1 MTDAII
7 NPVRGKNALK
17 LSPMTILVSSQGDL
31 SLLCEKLNLNPRNYR
46 QLSMSRVYPGE
57 QISVAGPVV
66 GAPYAVM
73 IMEALIAWGA
83 RQIVF
88 VGWCGSLSSEVN
100 IGDILLPTGAFI
112 DEGTSRLYGADESVP
127 ALPSPGLLDQ
137 IKHVLS
143 RNNPEFHEGLVW
155 STDAVYRETY
165 SKIRHFQSQQ
175 ALAVEMEVSA
185 LFTVGKFR
193 KADVTAILVV
203 SDELAT
209 LTWKPGFKDERF
221 AQTRKAVCEVISA
234 IFSQKYPQTDY

>member
-7 NPVRGKNALK
+7 NPVRGKNAPK
-17 LSPMTILVSSQGDL
+17 LSPLTVLVSSETD
-31 SLLCEKLNLNPRNYR
+31 LNLLGQALEFDLLKPKR
-46 QLSMSRVYPGE
+46 LSMSKVFPGE
-57 QISVAGPVV
+57 TVSLAGPVV

-83 RQIVF
+83 KQIIF

-112 DEGTSRLYGADESVP
+112 DEGTSRLYGADETVP
-127 ALPSPGLLDQ
+127 ALPSPGLFEQ
-137 IKHVLS
+137 TKQAMN
-143 RNNPEFHEGLVW
+143 RNNLSFHEGLIW

-165 SKIRHFQSQQ
+165 QKIRHFQSRQ

-193 KADVTAILVV
+193 NVEAASILVV
-203 SDELAT
+203 SDELSA

-221 AQTRKAVCEVISA
+221 GQARRAVCEVISDML
-234 IFSQKYPQTDY
+234 IPS